1 MKTEVQLSEEAEE
14 DLFESYV
21 WYERKRSS
29 LGDEFLSQIQKTLD
43 TITNSPESYP
53 IRYRKMVRAFV
64 VDRFPFLILF
74 IKKESLVEVISIF
87 HTSRN
92 PKIWKNRV

>member
-1 MKTEVQLSEEAEE
+1 MKFEVRLSEEAEE
-14 DLFESYV
+14 DMFESYV
-21 WYERKRSS
+21 WYEQKKIG
-29 LGDEFLSQIQKTLD
+29 LGDEFLSEIQNSLTFL
-43 TITNSPESYP
+43 INSPEIYP
-53 IRYRKMVRAFV
+53 IRYRKKIRAFV

-74 IKKESLVEVISIF
+74 IIKEPFIEVISIF